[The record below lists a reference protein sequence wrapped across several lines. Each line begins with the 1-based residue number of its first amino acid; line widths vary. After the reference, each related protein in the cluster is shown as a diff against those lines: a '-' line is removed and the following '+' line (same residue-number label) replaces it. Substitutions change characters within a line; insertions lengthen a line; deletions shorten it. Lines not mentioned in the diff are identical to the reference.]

1 MRIDSR
7 LALGLGLSHSTVN
20 NIYDIG
26 RSPGA
31 RLRIARLLRDV
42 DELQTVPLGSMLT
55 KDPDPFVRCEVAL
68 MLGSAGHLAIAHDR
82 GKLALDAFKQLKLLA
97 SDTDWRVRHNVAFA
111 VLRYGSEKA
120 LPIVQTLLQ
129 DEEPL
134 VRTAALRAYVGLLAL
149 HPKAAAKLQDV
160 QMRTLGSYRDTLSA
174 LEGRVQFSPI
184 AETLVGGQVF
194 TTTISDAGS
203 PGLIAAMAVPRLR
216 VGRSKLAEIFTSQF
230 EEESLL
236 RWPGRKRRP
245 RKMKLSFGESQSEFD
260 PAVEAKFYT
269 VPDDAE
275 DAGSSQPPPNSG
287 DVSGPPGG
295 GPTEEPKYITLPGPP
310 RRYVNSWF
318 INHPSPLDPLHYFQD
333 YTLGIE
339 VNPQLRIGTLTTGEP
354 GFSEPDF
361 GTAESLDV
369 VVAIVT
375 DDFDVLEKPA
385 KLMRL
390 PKDPSQK
397 SEQVTFKV
405 RPIKNHQDVFINVLF
420 YRRNSLFQE
429 SIIGARVEVSQPL
442 AATAP
447 TSYFPARNKLHTTPL
462 RGSGDVNLQIVKI
475 GDRYRFVLFYDF
487 GEGVFDIMW
496 CTLPLNQERLVN
508 LIQGMRNDLISVIKS
523 KATLA
528 DGSQGLIFYDGEP
541 AAMPIREERLPKLY
555 PLDDATASSS
565 LKILAEAG
573 GNLFGN
579 LFFSGLEPKEQN
591 RAIQVGLKL
600 RELSASRALKIQILS
615 DEFFL
620 PWNLIYDGEFAEGE
634 SLADRIWGFKH
645 LIEELPGTR
654 HDEGDVDDLMDVSN
668 NSLSVGMNLN
678 RMAIHTALIDPQLKE
693 LRSNGQAVEL
703 LERYS
708 EQEVL
713 SALQGKAEQARL
725 EYFYC
730 HAGVKGD
737 IQQSFDQSYIGL
749 TSADKGLTLKDIKL
763 KAIGARFQSKP
774 VVFLNAC
781 ESSRMDGRFY
791 DGFVPK
797 FLMMGARAVVGS
809 DCDIPSLLGAHFGTR
824 FLNAFLQGDAIGEAL
839 LKLRKQFLTEYK
851 NPLGLIYR
859 VFGNAD
865 VRLSNSLIPNSGGS
879 QL

>member
-1 MRIDSR
+1 V
-7 LALGLGLSHSTVN
+7 AE
-20 NIYDIG
+20 
-26 RSPGA
+26 P
-31 RLRIARLLRDV
+31 
-42 DELQTVPLGSMLT
+42 QTVPLGSMLT
-55 KDPDPFVRCEVAL
+55 KDPDPFVRCEAAL
-68 MLGSAGHLAIAHDR
+68 MLGAAGHLAIARDR
-82 GKLALDAFKQLKLLA
+82 RKLALDAFKELKVLA
-97 SDTDWRVRHNVAFA
+97 SDNDWRVRHNVAFA
-111 VLRYGSEKA
+111 LLRYGSEKA
-120 LPIVQTLLQ
+120 FPVVQTLLE

-134 VRTAALRAYVGLLAL
+134 VRTAGLRAYVGLLAL
-149 HPKAAAKLQDV
+149 HPKAGAKLQGV
-160 QMRTLGSYRDTLSA
+160 QMRTLGSYRETLDASK
-174 LEGRVQFSPI
+174 GRVQFSPI
-184 AETLVGGQVF
+184 AATLVGGQVF
-194 TTTISDAGS
+194 TTGTSAAGT
-203 PGLIAAMAVPRLR
+203 PGVMAAMAAPRLR
-216 VGRSKLAEIFTSQF
+216 LGRSTLAEIFTSKF
-230 EEESLL
+230 EEESLV
-236 RWPGRKRRP
+236 RSGPKRR
-245 RKMKLSFGESQSEFD
+245 RRTTKLSFADSQSEFE
-260 PAVEAKFYT
+260 PAGTTKVYAVADNAEA
-269 VPDDAE
+269 
-275 DAGSSQPPPNSG
+275 AGSGQPPPISG
-287 DVSGPPGG
+287 DSSVPPGG
-295 GPTEEPKYITLPGPP
+295 GPTEELRYITPPGPP

-318 INHPSPLDPLHYFQD
+318 VNHPSPLEPLHYFQD

-339 VNPQLRIGTLTTGEP
+339 VNPQLRIGTLTTGEL
-354 GFSEPDF
+354 GFIEPDF
-361 GTAESLDV
+361 GAAESRDV

-375 DDFDVLEKPA
+375 DDFEVLEKPA

-420 YRRNSLFQE
+420 YNGNSLFQE
-429 SIIGARVEVSQPL
+429 SIIGGRVEVLEPVS
-442 AATAP
+442 ATAP
-447 TSYFPARNKLHTTPL
+447 TSYFPARNKLHTTPF
-462 RGSGDVNLQIVKI
+462 RGSGDVNLQIVKT

-487 GEGVFDIMW
+487 GEGDFDIMW
-496 CTLPLNQERLVN
+496 CTLPVNQEKLVN

-523 KATLA
+523 EATLA
-528 DGSQGLIFYDGEP
+528 NGRQGLIFYDGEP
-541 AAMPIREERLPKLY
+541 AAAPIKEERLPKLY
-555 PLDDATASSS
+555 PLDDATFASS

-634 SLADRIWGFKH
+634 ALSDRIWGFKH

-654 HDEGDVDDLMDVSN
+654 QDEGDFDDLMDVSD
-668 NSLSVGMNLN
+668 NSLSLGMNLN
-678 RMAIHTALIDPQLKE
+678 RKAIQTALINPQLKE
-693 LRSNGQAVEL
+693 LRSNGPAVEL

-713 SALQGKAEQARL
+713 SALQGKAEQAQL

-763 KAIGARFQSKP
+763 KAIGARFQGKP

-839 LKLRKQFLTEYK
+839 LKLRKQFLTEYQ

-865 VRLSNSLIPNSGGS
+865 VRLSNSLIPNSGGP
-879 QL
+879 QP